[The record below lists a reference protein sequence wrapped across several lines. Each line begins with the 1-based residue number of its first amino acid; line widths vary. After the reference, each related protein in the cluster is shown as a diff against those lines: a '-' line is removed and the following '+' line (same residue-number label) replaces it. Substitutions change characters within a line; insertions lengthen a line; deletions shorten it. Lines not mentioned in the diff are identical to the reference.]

1 MKHEKLSSNKHSAQS
16 FYNQKR
22 IIAHPKISL
31 ILVKDRKMKNHSI
44 DNKYPLSDLTHKII
58 GCAMEVHKTLGNGF
72 QEVIYQR
79 ALAIEMETQGLGFS
93 REHEMTINY
102 KGVDI
107 GTRRVDF
114 FVENQVMV
122 ELKAVIQLEDVH
134 LAQAINY
141 LEAYGMD
148 IGLLINFGSRS
159 LQFKRVM
166 KPGKKI
172 NQSPS
177 NNQSNHN

>member
-1 MKHEKLSSNKHSAQS
+1 MSDPLTKEQYLHSE
-16 FYNQKR
+16 
-22 IIAHPKISL
+22 
-31 ILVKDRKMKNHSI
+31 
-44 DNKYPLSDLTHKII
+44 LTGKII
-58 GCAMEVHKTLGNGF
+58 GCAMEVHKILGNGF

-79 ALAIEMETQGLGFS
+79 ALEIEMLSRGLKFS
-93 REHEMTINY
+93 REHEMDIYY
-102 KGVDI
+102 KGTKI

-114 FVENQVMV
+114 FVEGKVMV

-141 LEAYGMD
+141 LEAYGLD

-172 NQSPS
+172 SPPISSGRDSSAEDPRFSSPS
-177 NNQSNHN
+177 